1 MTMFRNIGSALTMG
15 GVETARAKEAREK
28 YIVICGRHEETYG
41 AYKEFV
47 DETAGRLED
56 LWREVQRARQV
67 VIETGALY
75 VDAEGGLQAGWY
87 PLQENVRTGTGAD
100 SAITAAQGS
109 RATTWV
115 TVGSLGSSSARG
127 AMSSLSGPGAVAFAV
142 TGFSALEAGQFLS
155 VDFFRSRQRERER
168 ERLESIEQA
177 TEAIERREAE
187 MQQHRNRLESILP
200 EISPAIDELASSAV
214 DAKSANDSR
223 LASISTMRSTLG
235 AHCAKVA
242 EALQEATSAI
252 ELAQGKREELR
263 SISERSRDVTTAA
276 AELQTESNRQE
287 AAVNEETNRTTSVL
301 NKLAAA
307 IDTADELISNAS
319 VEGTA

>member
-1 MTMFRNIGSALTMG
+1 MTTFRNIGSALTMG
-15 GVETARAKEAREK
+15 GVETAKAKEAREK

-168 ERLESIEQA
+168 LESIEQA

-287 AAVNEETNRTTSVL
+287 AAVNEETNRTTAVL

>member
-1 MTMFRNIGSALTMG
+1 MTTFRNIGSALTMG
-15 GVETARAKEAREK
+15 GVETAKAKEAREK

-155 VDFFRSRQRERER
+155 VDFFRSRQRER

>member
-15 GVETARAKEAREK
+15 GVETAQAKEARGR
-28 YIVICGRHEETYG
+28 YIGTCGRHEEAYQ

-47 DETAGRLED
+47 DEAAGRLED
-56 LWREVQRARQV
+56 LWREAQRARQV
-67 VIETGALY
+67 VIDTGALY
-75 VDAEGGLQAGWY
+75 VDAEGSLQLGWY
-87 PLQENVRTGTGAD
+87 PLQENVRTGNGVD

-109 RATTWV
+109 RAITWV
-115 TVGSLGSSSARG
+115 AVGSLGSSSTRG
-127 AMSSLSGPGAVAFAV
+127 TMGSLSGPGAVAFAV
-142 TGFSALEAGQFLS
+142 TGFSALESARFLS
-155 VDFFRSRQRERER
+155 VDFFKSRQRERER
-168 ERLESIEQA
+168 LESLEQA
-177 TEAIERREAE
+177 TEAIEQREVE

-223 LASISTMRSTLG
+223 LTSISTMRSTLG

-252 ELAQGKREELR
+252 ENAQGNREELR
-263 SISERSRDVTTAA
+263 NIGERSRDVTTAA

-287 AAVNEETNRTTSVL
+287 AAVNEETNRTTAVL

-307 IDTADELISNAS
+307 IDPADDLISNAR
-319 VEGTA
+319 A

>member
-1 MTMFRNIGSALTMG
+1 
-15 GVETARAKEAREK
+15 
-28 YIVICGRHEETYG
+28 
-41 AYKEFV
+41 
-47 DETAGRLED
+47 
-56 LWREVQRARQV
+56 
-67 VIETGALY
+67 
-75 VDAEGGLQAGWY
+75 
-87 PLQENVRTGTGAD
+87 
-100 SAITAAQGS
+100 
-109 RATTWV
+109 
-115 TVGSLGSSSARG
+115 
-127 AMSSLSGPGAVAFAV
+127 MSSLSGPGAVAFAV

-155 VDFFRSRQRERER
+155 VDFFRSRQRER

-252 ELAQGKREELR
+252 ELAQGNREELR
-263 SISERSRDVTTAA
+263 SISERSRDVTTVA

-287 AAVNEETNRTTSVL
+287 AAVNEETNRTTAVL

>member
-28 YIVICGRHEETYG
+28 YIERCGRHEETYA
-41 AYKEFV
+41 AYREFV
-47 DETAGRLED
+47 DEAAGRLED
-56 LWREVQRARQV
+56 LWRETQRARQM
-67 VIETGALY
+67 VIDTGALR
-75 VDAEGGLQAGWY
+75 VVAEGVLQVGWY
-87 PLQENVRTGTGAD
+87 SQQEDVRTGTGAG
-100 SAITAAQGS
+100 SGMAKAQGS
-109 RATTWV
+109 RAITWV
-115 TVGSLGSSSARG
+115 TFGSLGSSSTRG
-127 AMSSLSGPGAVAFAV
+127 AMSSLSGPGAVAFGV
-142 TGFSALEAGQFLS
+142 TGFSALEAAQFLT

-168 ERLESIEQA
+168 LESIEQA
-177 TEAIERREAE
+177 AEAIGQRESE

-252 ELAQGKREELR
+252 QNAQGNREELKN
-263 SISERSRDVTTAA
+263 IGERSRDVTTAA

-287 AAVNEETNRTTSVL
+287 AAVNEETNRTTVVL

-307 IDTADELISNAS
+307 IDTADELISNSKAGS
-319 VEGTA
+319 ST

>member
-15 GVETARAKEAREK
+15 GVETTKAKEARER
-28 YIVICGRHEETYG
+28 YFETCGRHEETYG

-47 DETAGRLED
+47 DEAAGRLEG
-56 LWREVQRARQV
+56 LWREAQRARQV
-67 VIETGALY
+67 VIDTGALY
-75 VDAEGGLQAGWY
+75 VDAEDVLQVGWY
-87 PLQENVRTGTGAD
+87 PLQENVRSGTGAD

-109 RATTWV
+109 RAITWV
-115 TVGSLGSSSARG
+115 SVGSLGSSSTRG
-127 AMSSLSGPGAVAFAV
+127 AMGSLSGPGAVAFAV
-142 TGFSALEAGQFLS
+142 TGFSALEAAQFLS
-155 VDFFRSRQRERER
+155 VEFFRSRQRER

-177 TEAIERREAE
+177 AGAIKQRESE

-214 DAKSANDSR
+214 DAKSANDTR

-235 AHCAKVA
+235 AHCAKVS

-252 ELAQGKREELR
+252 ENAQGNREELR
-263 SISERSRDVTTAA
+263 NISERSRDVTTAS

-287 AAVNEETNRTTSVL
+287 AAVNEETNRTTIVL

-307 IDTADELISNAS
+307 IDTADDLISNAK
-319 VEGTA
+319 VEGVG